1 MAPPSSRPP
10 LLLEQDVAASLATL
24 AVSRTAPARDVERAT
39 MMLEFSR
46 GKRISE
52 IAQFLAVSRD
62 SVEDC
67 LDRAQEVGPLA
78 ALRDRPGRGRPP
90 KLTPEA
96 RTWIIELA
104 CIKPKELGY
113 AAELWT
119 HAALAKHA
127 HAHCLEA
134 GHPCLA
140 RLGSGTVSKIL
151 SANQVQP
158 HRIEYYLERRDP
170 EFDQKRAAVLAVYQ
184 DVELLRTAG
193 SKEVAIVSYD
203 EKPGIQALQ
212 NLAPDLPPVPGR
224 HRTHAR
230 DHEYKRHG
238 VVSLLAGIDLMD
250 GMVHGIVR
258 DQHRSYEFV
267 EFLGTLDEHYPE
279 DTHIR
284 IVLDN
289 HSAHKSK
296 ETLAYLATKPG
307 RFEFIFTP
315 KHGSWLN
322 LVEAFFAK
330 MARTMLRGI
339 RVSSKAELRDRIE
352 MWLLELNEDP
362 VVFRW
367 KYGLDALAMAAPQ

>member
-1 MAPPSSRPP
+1 

-339 RVSSKAELRDRIE
+339 RVTSKAELRDRIE
-352 MWLLELNEDP
+352 TWLLELNEDP